1 MSKRNNAMASASS
14 LIMFIEEA
22 NDLKMLG
29 REKQGL
35 SRIYYAPLT
44 EVLQEKDL
52 PVIDKV
58 KTFG

>member
-1 MSKRNNAMASASS
+1 MSHRKSAMADVSS
-14 LIMFIEEA
+14 LIIFVEGA
-22 NDLKMLG
+22 YDSKMLG
-29 REKQGL
+29 RKKPDL
-35 SRIYYAPLT
+35 SRIYYTPLT

>member
-1 MSKRNNAMASASS
+1 MSKRNSAMTGASS
-14 LIMFIEEA
+14 LIIIVEEA
-22 NDLKMLG
+22 YDLKMLG
-29 REKQGL
+29 RGKQHL
-35 SRIYYAPLT
+35 SRIYYASLT